1 MNTIL
6 EDSRQQKDK
15 HEVKH
20 RGFADLQIRLYRSKV
35 AVGDYCLPPRV
46 AVDTKA
52 SISEIA
58 QNIGG
63 GREEH
68 QRFIRELKLA
78 KDIGTTL
85 YVLIENNE
93 GIEDVKDLMRWRNP
107 RTEFSPNCIQG
118 PRLAKAMYT
127 IESRYGCTFM
137 FCKPEEAAETI
148 VDLLR
153 EEKK

>member
-1 MNTIL
+1 MVLI
-6 EDSRQQKDK
+6 EDSRQQANK
-15 HEVKH
+15 HELKH
-20 RGFADLQIRLYRSKV
+20 KRWAELGVPLTRSKV
-35 AVGDYCLPPRV
+35 VVGDYCLPPRT

-63 GREEH
+63 GRDEH

-78 KDIGTTL
+78 QDLDCKL
-85 YVLIENNE
+85 YVLIENTE
-93 GIEDVKDLMRWRNP
+93 GVEDIDGLNSWRNP
-107 RTEFSPNCIQG
+107 RTDYSPDCIQG
-118 PRLAKAMYT
+118 TRLAKAMHT

-137 FCKPEEAAETI
+137 FCTPEEAADII

-153 EEKK
+153 EGKA